1 MRRDRRQG
9 IALYRHDDPAV
20 ETSSSALQVGYVE
33 ELSQIERKG
42 STIEEIQRLQ

>member
-42 STIEEIQRLQ
+42 STIEEIQRL